1 MKFILTTLAAL
12 FALSWAAVATD
23 DARYPVNV
31 TVGSTWIDGVFKWS
45 RNGPPTEEAPLSSTI
60 EMKEQFFHVIP
71 DIGFGPGEA
80 DHSVNL
86 DFVHKA
92 TGANLTVS
100 LQDHV
105 SWQSLIPIQCTID
118 VVDFA
123 AQNDH
128 FVMFKKGEQDNTINI
143 LKAPGIE
150 VVCQ

>member
-1 MKFILTTLAAL
+1 
-12 FALSWAAVATD
+12 
-23 DARYPVNV
+23 
-31 TVGSTWIDGVFKWS
+31 
-45 RNGPPTEEAPLSSTI
+45 
-60 EMKEQFFHVIP
+60 
-71 DIGFGPGEA
+71 
-80 DHSVNL
+80 
-86 DFVHKA
+86 
-92 TGANLTVS
+92 VS